1 MTHHLPSALVP
12 DPNHRVSREMAA
24 QCCLTPTARII
35 DRSAK
40 VGAIRQCTVCQ
51 ASYVND
57 RGIWRNLLTVDR
69 RRMQKLHAVQLVDVL
84 TGKGSHADR

>member
-1 MTHHLPSALVP
+1 
-12 DPNHRVSREMAA
+12 MAA

-35 DRSAK
+35 DRKAK
-40 VGAIRQCTVCQ
+40 VGTIRQCAVCQ

-69 RRMQKLHAVQLVDVL
+69 RRLQKLQAIQLVDVL
-84 TGKGSHADR
+84 TGKARA

>member
-1 MTHHLPSALVP
+1 MNLPEQLIPGPS
-12 DPNHRVSREMAA
+12 HRVSREMAA

-35 DRSAK
+35 DRTAS
-40 VGAIRQCTVCQ
+40 VGAIRQCAVCQ

-69 RRMQKLHAVQLVDVL
+69 KRMQKLNAIQLVDVL
-84 TGKGSHADR
+84 TGKPRS